1 MHAVIAMTSTPRRLL
16 RLALRLNATLST
28 LSALAFI
35 LPTRAL
41 PALIGLPSS
50 ELINLGVGLLVF
62 ATVLWG
68 LATRPMERRWVQIA
82 VLFVVMLDVLWVV
95 DVVVQL
101 FTSPAFTVA
110 GRWIFGG
117 LAFLVVA
124 LAELQGYALWRVY
137 AQAKPSPATG

>member
-1 MHAVIAMTSTPRRLL
+1 MTTTPRRLL

-28 LSALAFI
+28 LSALAFV
-35 LPTRAL
+35 LPTRTL

-50 ELINLGVGLLVF
+50 ELITLGMGLLLF
-62 ATVLWG
+62 AAVLWG
-68 LATRPMERRWVQIA
+68 LATRPMERRWVQVA
-82 VLFVVMLDVLWVV
+82 VFFVVVLDVLWVV
-95 DVVVQL
+95 DVVIQL

-117 LAFLVVA
+117 LALLVAA

-137 AQAKPSPATG
+137 AQSEPAPAAG